1 MHGDSMSYQSEVT
14 VEHVGVRTSLL
25 HKFYTEMFIFRLVIM
40 VLSMMA
46 AISAFGS
53 AYYDGGVDMPWGFV
67 LALVCIKI
75 CAKVRITSICDKY
88 RLYGGDPIKEDNRL
102 IVWVGYLCVLL
113 TSILWLFITMMWI
126 GTNIH

>member
-1 MHGDSMSYQSEVT
+1 MSYESEVT

-102 IVWVGYLCVLL
+102 IVWVGYLCVLI

>member
-1 MHGDSMSYQSEVT
+1 MSYESEVI

-25 HKFYTEMFIFRLVIM
+25 HKFYTEMFIFRLCLMVI
-40 VLSMMA
+40 SIMA
-46 AISAFGS
+46 AVSAFGS

-102 IVWVGYLCVLL
+102 IVWVGYLCVLI

>member
-67 LALVCIKI
+67 FALVCIKI
-75 CAKVRITSICDKY
+75 CAKVRITSIYDKY

-102 IVWVGYLCVLL
+102 IVWVGYLCVLI

>member
-1 MHGDSMSYQSEVT
+1 MSYESEVT

-75 CAKVRITSICDKY
+75 CAKVHITSICDKY

-102 IVWVGYLCVLL
+102 IVWVGYLCVLI
-113 TSILWLFITMMWI
+113 TFILWLFITMMWI

>member
-1 MHGDSMSYQSEVT
+1 MSYQSEVT

>member
-1 MHGDSMSYQSEVT
+1 MSYESEVT

-53 AYYDGGVDMPWGFV
+53 AYYDGGVDMPWGFAF
-67 LALVCIKI
+67 ALVCIKI
-75 CAKVRITSICDKY
+75 CAKVRFTSICDQY

-102 IVWVGYLCVLL
+102 IVWVGYLCVLI

>member
-1 MHGDSMSYQSEVT
+1 MSYESEVT
-14 VEHVGVRTSLL
+14 MKYAGERMHLL
-25 HKFYTEMFIFRLVIM
+25 HQFYTEMFTFRLCLMVI
-40 VLSMMA
+40 SIMA
-46 AISAFGS
+46 AVSAFGS

-102 IVWVGYLCVLL
+102 IVWVGYLCVLI

>member
-1 MHGDSMSYQSEVT
+1 MSYESEVI

-25 HKFYTEMFIFRLVIM
+25 HKFYTEMFIFRLVLM

-102 IVWVGYLCVLL
+102 IVWVGYLCVLI

>member
-1 MHGDSMSYQSEVT
+1 MSYQSEVT

-102 IVWVGYLCVLL
+102 IVWVGYLCVLI

>member
-1 MHGDSMSYQSEVT
+1 MSYQSEVT

-75 CAKVRITSICDKY
+75 CAKVRITSIYDKY

-102 IVWVGYLCVLL
+102 IVWVGYLCVLI